1 MLMSRP
7 RTKEKVFKF
16 SYPQSLRHKETRQ
29 VIGSI
34 VDQIKVQRPLTAE
47 DMPQLHR
54 MATSYDLYLRAEE
67 DIDREGITMINKK
80 GETVTHPAVNISL
93 KCWAT
98 FMAIAREYGFTPK
111 SKAQMTAHKPAAPE
125 RGDDGL
131 AKFERGE

>member
-1 MLMSRP
+1 MGRP

-16 SYPQSLRHKETRQ
+16 AYPATLRHKETKQ

-34 VDQIKVQRPLTAE
+34 IEAILAQRPLTAE

-67 DIDREGITMINKK
+67 DVDKEGITMINKK
-80 GETVTHPAVNISL
+80 GETVTHPSVNISL

-111 SKAQMTAHKPAAPE
+111 SKAQMTAHKPAVAE
-125 RGDDGL
+125 RGDDEL
-131 AKFERGE
+131 SKFQRGE